1 MKKLKIILSC
11 NITYIFLFFI
21 LIIRLFYNI
30 YFLERNSE
38 YEVSDNSF
46 FCTIEK
52 YHING
57 NQLKINLNCKE
68 LVIGYYY
75 FTTEKDVYEF
85 EKTFEIGDF
94 VFIKGSLELINSNN
108 NFNIFNYRKY
118 CYYHDVFYN
127 LKIETIDYIGK
138 SSNFIYIIKNFIT
151 NRIKEL
157 KSYAYVS
164 AFILGDKD
172 NISNSVLNNYKTI
185 GVMHLFAISGMH
197 VSILISIIGLLFR
210 KNSIFKFIFSLIF
223 LIIYFFIVG
232 SVSLLRSVVW
242 FIISYICIFF
252 EIKIS
257 LYRKLFILTFVILM
271 INPFYIFDIGF
282 WYSILI
288 SSTIILLQKK
298 IKNKNYFGRLL
309 YVSFV
314 SFLVSLPINIY
325 NFFEINL
332 LSFVYNLFI
341 VPFISFLFPLSI
353 FVFFFPFLDNFFFFL
368 IKVLENISNS
378 FSSINSIV
386 IFMKPSFLIIIF
398 YYIIVFLIFKNKK
411 FLIILFCFLLIHFN
425 YNKIFDSNF
434 LLFLDVGQ
442 GDSILIHSDN
452 YNVLVD
458 TGGIMKYYDE
468 KWKKSNDFSI
478 AENTIIPILKSY
490 GISKI
495 DFLILTHGDY
505 DHMGESINLINNF
518 NVEKVIFNNDNY
530 NDLELG
536 LIKTLEKKNVLYY
549 KNIKE
554 LNIGNNKLCFLNDK
568 VYDNENDNSI
578 ILYTKINNYK
588 FLLMGDAGVKVEQ
601 DLIDK
606 YNLADID
613 ILKVGHHGSRTSS
626 SKFFIDNINP
636 KYSIISVGKNNRYGH
651 PNKEILDIL
660 DSSNIYRTDIYGS
673 IMFKFKKDRLKLQT
687 YL

>member
-398 YYIIVFLIFKNKK
+398 YYIIIFLIFKNKK

-536 LIKTLEKKNVLYY
+536 LIKILEKKNVLYY

-554 LNIGNNKLCFLNDK
+554 LNIGNNKLYFLNDK

-673 IMFKFKKDRLKLQT
+673 IMFKFKKDGLKLQT